1 MVNTAMVAIAV
12 SSMLFHEYPC
22 EEIFSY
28 VEEAGLDG
36 IEFWVETPHFWLQG
50 CPPDALAGCIARH
63 PRFSRPT
70 IHAPVLDLNPCSINP
85 RVAIASVEYAVE
97 AVSLGAVVESPAVTV
112 HPGRR
117 TAKRTPSDADYR
129 RFERYLDLLEEA
141 HDRTGVP
148 VSIENM
154 ERRENSLL
162 CTPAGVA
169 ELLEEE
175 PWLGF
180 TLDVA
185 HALVRSLEEVL
196 RYVEIAGDRLCNVH
210 VSGVVNGL
218 VHVPPS
224 RDDTVA
230 PVLEALRDT
239 GYTGPLTL
247 EIEDRT
253 FNGPL
258 SSEEKILLL
267 MREAGWIR
275 SVWDG

>member
-12 SSMLFHEYPC
+12 SSMLFHEYRC

-36 IEFWVETPHFWLQG
+36 IEFWVETPDFWLRG
-50 CPPDALAGCIARH
+50 CPPEALAGCIARH
-63 PRFSRPT
+63 PTLSHPT
-70 IHAPVLDLNPCSINP
+70 IHAPVLDMNPCSINP
-85 RVAIASVEYAVE
+85 RVAIASVEYALE
-97 AVSLGAVVESPAVTV
+97 AVSLGAEVESPAVTV

-129 RFERYLDLLEEA
+129 RFEHYLDLLDGA
-141 HDRTGVP
+141 HGRTGVP

-154 ERRENSLL
+154 EQRENSLL

-169 ELLEEE
+169 ELLEAE

-185 HALVRSLEEVL
+185 HALARSPDEAL
-196 RYVEIAGDRLCNVH
+196 RYVDVAVDRLCNVH
-210 VSGVVNGL
+210 VSGVGDGV
-218 VHVPPS
+218 VHIPPS
-224 RDDTVA
+224 RDENVA
-230 PVLEALRDT
+230 PVLAALRDG

-247 EIEDRT
+247 EIEDLT
-253 FNGPL
+253 FTGPL
-258 SSEEKILLL
+258 SSEEKIILL
-267 MREAGWIR
+267 MREAEWLR
-275 SVWDG
+275 SVWDR